1 MKGLSLVDATL
12 ACYPEWWRD
21 IYGDEIRKVT
31 EDLVAEGRSERRLA
45 VNLVRGALAVRLRGT
60 AMPMRRELWAA
71 RTRTSIAIAT
81 LPWLVV
87 LPFVLAATGSRGRDL
102 LLSAAT
108 IADPASRV
116 STYSYESLQIVL
128 FVSFCVVVSGYGTLT
143 GAVRRSSHPRRRR
156 LLLLSYVPLVSFFI
170 DLGLFIARQTQVPH
184 AFSLHTGRAPIPLDG
199 NPVTAQALLVALW
212 VVFVLS
218 AVTSIF
224 SLEVV
229 TKHLDLPMPSL
240 TTGKRIAAF
249 TAFSITLMAALAMT
263 GAVASGYKGLE
274 IPALGNALYRGH
286 LSSGQYLV
294 VAPEWWLA
302 IVPLTIAAVVSLAG
316 WRSARR
322 AWRVTSSLT
331 WSL

>member
-1 MKGLSLVDATL
+1 M
-12 ACYPEWWRD
+12 R
-21 IYGDEIRKVT
+21 
-31 EDLVAEGRSERRLA
+31 
-45 VNLVRGALAVRLRGT
+45 
-60 AMPMRRELWAA
+60 MRRELWAA